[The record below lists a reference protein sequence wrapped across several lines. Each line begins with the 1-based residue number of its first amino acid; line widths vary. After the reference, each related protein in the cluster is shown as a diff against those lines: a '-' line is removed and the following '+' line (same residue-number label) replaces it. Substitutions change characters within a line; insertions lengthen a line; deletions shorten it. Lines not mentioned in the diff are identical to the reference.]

1 MYVSGSHRRRPG
13 EARAR
18 SDDGSVTAFVVGLL
32 AVFVACAGLAVD
44 GGRVVGAHIR
54 VGDVAEN
61 AARLAA
67 QEITGI
73 RSGNWQL
80 DDRRAGAAAR
90 SLLASEGLTGTVDVG
105 TRRVTVRAT
114 TTVQPT
120 LLHLF
125 GVGARQV
132 QATRSAEPRM
142 P

>member
-1 MYVSGSHRRRPG
+1 MHVGICHRRELG
-13 EARAR
+13 AACAR
-18 SDDGSVTAFVVGLL
+18 SDRGSVSGFVVGLL
-32 AVFVACAGLAVD
+32 SVFVACTGLAVD

-54 VGDVAEN
+54 VVDVAEN

-73 RSGNWQL
+73 RSGRWQL
-80 DDRRAGAAAR
+80 DGRRASAAAY
-90 SLLASEGLTGTVDVG
+90 SLLRSEGVTGVVDVG
-105 TRRVTVRAT
+105 PRRVTVSAS
-114 TTVQPT
+114 TTVQPS

-125 GVGARQV
+125 GVGARRV